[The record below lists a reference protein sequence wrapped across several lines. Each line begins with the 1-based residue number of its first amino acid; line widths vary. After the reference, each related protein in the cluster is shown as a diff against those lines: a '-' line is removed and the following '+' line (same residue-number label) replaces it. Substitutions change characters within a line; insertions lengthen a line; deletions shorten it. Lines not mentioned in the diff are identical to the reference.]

1 MKTLQTAKKDPVRII
16 FTHCNEIQWKS
27 KQTSTPYIGVLIG
40 SDLIGRPVVTSDI
53 IAAHSLHIFELVDL
67 FLSPRNCD
75 VRSKKIDILQQ

>member
-27 KQTSTPYIGVLIG
+27 KQTLTPYIGVLIG
-40 SDLIGRPVVTSDI
+40 IDQTICHI

-75 VRSKKIDILQQ
+75 VRSKKV